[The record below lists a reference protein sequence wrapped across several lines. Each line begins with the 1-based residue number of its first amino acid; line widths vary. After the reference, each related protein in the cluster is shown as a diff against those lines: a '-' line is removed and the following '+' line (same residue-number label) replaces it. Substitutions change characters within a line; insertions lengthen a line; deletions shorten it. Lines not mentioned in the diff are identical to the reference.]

1 MSLRLNNN
9 SRLGYRDMNRN
20 TITHAL
26 AYACHWI
33 KSGNRRNVDL
43 VSGKLYDQYR
53 DAMQGAPKWN

>member
-20 TITHAL
+20 TITHAV
-26 AYACHWI
+26 AYVCHWI
-33 KSGNRRNVDL
+33 KSENRRNVDL

-53 DAMQGAPKWN
+53 DAM